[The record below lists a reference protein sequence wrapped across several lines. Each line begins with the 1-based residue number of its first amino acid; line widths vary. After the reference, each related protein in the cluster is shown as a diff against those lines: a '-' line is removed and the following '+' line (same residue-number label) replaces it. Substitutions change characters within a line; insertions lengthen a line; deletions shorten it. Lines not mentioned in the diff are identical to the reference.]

1 MRAPGKTHRPSPRS
15 LLREHARLVST
26 PRGRLRAGFA
36 LFVIA
41 AAAASAGAFGT
52 WTSTDSVSHSISTGS
67 VTIALGSTGASTNRL
82 NVDATGVAPGDTIQ
96 RSVDL
101 SNTGSINLASI
112 TLATTAT
119 TSSLLDT
126 NTTYGLEMQ
135 IDRCSQAWTEGVSA
149 PAYTYTCG
157 GWKSAGLAQRA
168 SIGSGI
174 ALLNLSATTAGSTD
188 HLKVTLTLPST
199 APNTYQSLSSTIQ
212 YSFTGTQRA
221 ATDR

>member
-1 MRAPGKTHRPSPRS
+1 M
-15 LLREHARLVST
+15 
-26 PRGRLRAGFA
+26 
-36 LFVIA
+36 
-41 AAAASAGAFGT
+41 
-52 WTSTDSVSHSISTGS
+52 
-67 VTIALGSTGASTNRL
+67 TIALGSTGASTNRL
-82 NVDATGVAPGDTIQ
+82 NVDATGVAPGDTMQ

-101 SNTGSINLASI
+101 SNTGSLALASI
-112 TLATTAT
+112 TLTTTGT

-126 NTTYGLEMQ
+126 NTTYGLQMQ
-135 IDRCSQAWTEGVSA
+135 IDRCSQAWTEGGSA

-157 GWKSAGLAQRA
+157 GSSSSVLAQRA
-168 SIGSGI
+168 IIGSTL
-174 ALLNLSATTAGSTD
+174 ALSNLTATTAGNTD

>member
-1 MRAPGKTHRPSPRS
+1 M
-15 LLREHARLVST
+15 LRDHARIVAT
-26 PRGRLRAGFA
+26 PRARLHAGLA

-52 WTSTDSVSHSISTGS
+52 WTSTDSVSHSISTGT

-82 NVDATGVAPGDTIQ
+82 NVDATGVAPGDTMQ

-101 SNTGSINLASI
+101 SNTGSLALASI
-112 TLATTAT
+112 TLTTTGT

-126 NTTYGLEMQ
+126 NTTYGLQMQ
-135 IDRCSQAWTEGVSA
+135 IDRCSQAWTEGGSA

-157 GWKSAGLAQRA
+157 GSSSSVLAQRA
-168 SIGSGI
+168 IIGSTL
-174 ALLNLSATTAGSTD
+174 ALSNLTATTAGNTD

>member
-1 MRAPGKTHRPSPRS
+1 MLRDHARIVATHR
-15 LLREHARLVST
+15 ARLH
-26 PRGRLRAGFA
+26 AGLA

-52 WTSTDSVSHSISTGS
+52 WTSTDSVSHSISTGT

-82 NVDATGVAPGDTIQ
+82 NVDATGVAPGDTMQ

-101 SNTGSINLASI
+101 SNTGSLALASI
-112 TLATTAT
+112 TLTTTGT

-126 NTTYGLEMQ
+126 NTTYGLQMQ
-135 IDRCSQAWTEGVSA
+135 IDRCSQAWTEGGSA

-157 GWKSAGLAQRA
+157 GSSSSVLAQRA
-168 SIGSGI
+168 IIGSTL
-174 ALLNLSATTAGSTD
+174 ALSNLTATTAGNTD